1 MTAYHR
7 DFTIDLKETQAYYLM
22 LVMGRW
28 RKGLLGFAVVGA
40 LAAVLYTAGTAL
52 SMPVKAA
59 LIAGGALA
67 AVLVSA
73 VILTISTRQ
82 KVKSQARRIGRESY
96 VQETEING
104 FGVHVTVGDKKAK
117 MAFGNL
123 LQVRE
128 TGRAFYLFISDSQ
141 AWILPKAQMEDPRA
155 EAEQLRAIFRSV
167 IERGKL
173 RLKG

>member
-7 DFTIDLKETQAYYLM
+7 DFTIDLKETQAFYLM

-40 LAAVLYTAGTAL
+40 LAAVMYTAGTAL
-52 SMPVKAA
+52 SLPVKAA

-67 AVLVSA
+67 AALIAAAVL
-73 VILTISTRQ
+73 IISTRR
-82 KVKSQARRIGRESY
+82 KVKSQVRRAGRESY

-104 FGVHVTVGDKKAK
+104 FGVHVTVGDKKAR
-117 MAFGNL
+117 MAFENL
-123 LQVRE
+123 LLVRE
-128 TGRAFYLFISDSQ
+128 TGRAFYLFLSDSQ
-141 AWILPKAQMEDPRA
+141 AWILPKAQMEDRQA
-155 EAEQLRAIFRSV
+155 ETEQLRDIFRTV
-167 IERGKL
+167 VERGKL